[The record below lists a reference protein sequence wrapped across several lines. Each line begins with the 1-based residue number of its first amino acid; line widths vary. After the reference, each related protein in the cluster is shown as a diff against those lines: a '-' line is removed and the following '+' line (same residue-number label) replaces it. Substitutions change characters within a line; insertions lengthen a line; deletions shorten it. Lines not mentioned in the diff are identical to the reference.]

1 MKDELLVKILLKL
14 SAVTDT
20 GKLIILASLAAHF
33 VNFKSFHPVL
43 VRLVLNMAGIIPGE
57 ICDQFGVKF

>member
-20 GKLIILASLAAHF
+20 RKLIILASLEAHF

-43 VRLVLNMAGIIPGE
+43 VRLARAQYGRDYPG
-57 ICDQFGVKF
+57 